1 MMSFK
6 GGHLRKKV
14 GQYTIKKG
22 DVVLVVCV
30 TVVALFSFLIAAGQS
45 EGERVLITVDGQ
57 TSGYSLRT
65 DKTISL
71 KSGDSVC
78 NSIVI
83 KGGQVYMALADCP
96 DQICVHHRAI
106 SKNGESIICLPN
118 KVIVEVE
125 STQSNDI
132 DN

>member
-1 MMSFK
+1 MMSLK
-6 GGHLRKKV
+6 GGHLRRI
-14 GQYTIKKG
+14 GQSTIKKG
-22 DVVLVVCV
+22 DMVLVLCV
-30 TVVALFSFLIAAGQS
+30 IMAAFFMHLIAAGQS
-45 EGERVLITVDGQ
+45 EGERVLVTVDGQ
-57 TSGYSLRT
+57 TSEYSLRT
-65 DKTISL
+65 DRTISL
-71 KSGDSVC
+71 KNGDSVC

-106 SKNGESIICLPN
+106 SQNRESIICLPN

-125 STQSNDI
+125 SSQSNDI